1 MSADGKSN
9 SDGNVVL
16 KGASTE
22 AHSLCM
28 GMDNLKI
35 IDDTEG
41 HNRGY
46 QLGNSNGHVKT
57 PDLRVNN
64 ADVLLDSQLR
74 ISKNIGSIQDEVY
87 NMGAFPLIEEKAKRQ
102 VKLTE
107 KGKEYKMSLLERR
120 RLKLASRVI

>member
-22 AHSLCM
+22 AHSLWM

-46 QLGNSNGHVKT
+46 
-57 PDLRVNN
+57 
-64 ADVLLDSQLR
+64 
-74 ISKNIGSIQDEVY
+74 
-87 NMGAFPLIEEKAKRQ
+87 
-102 VKLTE
+102 
-107 KGKEYKMSLLERR
+107 
-120 RLKLASRVI
+120 

>member
-1 MSADGKSN
+1 MFADGKSN

-22 AHSLCM
+22 AHSLWM

-46 QLGNSNGHVKT
+46 QLGNSNRHVKT
-57 PDLRVNN
+57 PDLRTNN
-64 ADVLLDSQLR
+64 ADVLLDSQLKN
-74 ISKNIGSIQDEVY
+74 ISKNIGTIQMKY
-87 NMGAFPLIEEKAKRQ
+87 IIW
-102 VKLTE
+102 
-107 KGKEYKMSLLERR
+107 ERFH
-120 RLKLASRVI
+120 